1 MGQARCSRHAK
12 MPPVWRR
19 IAALGA
25 LLVALAIPL
34 PGCIAALTVSASAE
48 LEELPSSTRE
58 YATITRHLRA
68 PFDGYGTFDV
78 FVSQF
83 GVVALSHMACGLLN
97 VYVAEPD
104 RRDELQGYLREI
116 SRRALSARISPTQT
130 PTGASTRLDDENLF
144 WSHLALILGIERYV
158 RCERKV
164 CPEDTDGDRLQERL
178 VWHLLARTNAS
189 GVFHARSFPGSPM
202 WPADQTVTLLA
213 MKLYDVTHGTS
224 LHDAPLR
231 GFLRVL
237 GERADPRT
245 GLFPSSVSP
254 IEYADVPRGCATS
267 WSSLYL
273 AQLDPGV
280 AFDQYA
286 HYISARANLR
296 ENILGVGGFREW
308 PPGRGGG
315 QNVDSGPIV
324 LGVGMAATGLGLGPA
339 RIFRDEETYTVIRRT
354 ALLFGAPAWWRS
366 GGYMAAPLLGEAILF
381 DGRTARPWFGPAPV
395 AGARPIPAPIAPALF
410 VGLDALAMAWLIRAI
425 VRTLRERWPRPSS
438 A

>member
-1 MGQARCSRHAK
+1 

-48 LEELPSSTRE
+48 LAELPSSTRE

-78 FVSQF
+78 LVPQF
-83 GVVALSHMACGLLN
+83 KVVALSHMASGLLN

-104 RRDELQGYLREI
+104 RRDEVHGYLREV
-116 SRRALSARISPTQT
+116 SRRALSSRVSPTQT
-130 PTGASTRLDDENLF
+130 PTGPEARLDDENLF

-158 RCERKV
+158 RCGGKV
-164 CPEDTDGDRLQERL
+164 CAQDVGGDPDGDRLQERI
-178 VWHLLARTNAS
+178 VWHLLARTGAS
-189 GVFHARSFPGSPM
+189 GVFHARSYPGSPM

-224 LHDAPLR
+224 VHDAPLR
-231 GFLRVL
+231 GFLRVVA
-237 GERADPRT
+237 GRADPRT

-280 AFDQYA
+280 AFDQYTR
-286 HYISARANLR
+286 ARANLR
-296 ENILGVGGFREW
+296 ETILGVGGFREW

-339 RIFRDEETYTVIRRT
+339 RIFRDEETYAVIRRT

-395 AGARPIPAPIAPALF
+395 SAARPMPAPIAPALF
-410 VGLDALAMAWLIRAI
+410 AGLDALAMAWLIRAI
-425 VRTLRERWPRPSS
+425 VRSLRERWPRPSS